1 MRSIKVRSH
10 VGADGMLH
18 LNIPLGLTDRDVE
31 IMVIYQ
37 PLETE
42 SKTKTPQELGW
53 PPGFFENT
61 FGAWEGEPL
70 VIEPQGEPQE
80 RNWDDLLHLY

>member
-1 MRSIKVRSH
+1 MRSIKIRSH

-53 PPGFFENT
+53 TPGFFENT

-70 VIEPQGEPQE
+70 VLEPQGEPQE
-80 RNWDDLLHLY
+80 RDWDDLFAGH

>member
-53 PPGFFENT
+53 APGFFENT

-70 VIEPQGEPQE
+70 VLEPQGEPQE
-80 RNWDDLLHLY
+80 RNWDDLFA

>member
-1 MRSIKVRSH
+1 MRSIKIRSH

-53 PPGFFENT
+53 APGFFENT
-61 FGAWEGEPL
+61 FGASE
-70 VIEPQGEPQE
+70 
-80 RNWDDLLHLY
+80 

>member
-1 MRSIKVRSH
+1 MRSIKIRSH

-53 PPGFFENT
+53 APGFFENT

-70 VIEPQGEPQE
+70 VREPQGEPQE
-80 RNWDDLLHLY
+80 RNWDDLFA

>member
-18 LNIPLGLTDRDVE
+18 LNIPLDLADRDVE
-31 IMVIYQ
+31 VMVIYQ

-42 SKTKTPQELGW
+42 SKTKTSQELGW
-53 PPGFFENT
+53 TPGFFENT

-70 VIEPQGEPQE
+70 VREPQGELQE
-80 RNWDDLLHLY
+80 RNWDDLFA

>member
-18 LNIPLGLTDRDVE
+18 LNIPLDLTDRDVE
-31 IMVIYQ
+31 VMIIYQ

-42 SKTKTPQELGW
+42 SKTKTPQELASAS
-53 PPGFFENT
+53 T
-61 FGAWEGEPL
+61 
-70 VIEPQGEPQE
+70 
-80 RNWDDLLHLY
+80 